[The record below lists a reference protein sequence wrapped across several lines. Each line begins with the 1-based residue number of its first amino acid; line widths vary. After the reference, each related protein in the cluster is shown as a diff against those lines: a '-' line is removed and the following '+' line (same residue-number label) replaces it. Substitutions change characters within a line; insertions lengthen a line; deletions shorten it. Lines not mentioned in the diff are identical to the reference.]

1 MESEYNE
8 PQYYGIDNE
17 RKLRKLLNWSPE
29 YLKTC
34 SPYFLIYYIDD
45 SIIDG
50 EKRRTIHKSSVERK
64 NFKYFTEEEVYADY
78 PEYLI

>member
-8 PQYYGIDNE
+8 PQYYGIDSE

-29 YLKTC
+29 DLKTC
-34 SPYFLIYYIDD
+34 SPYFLIYYMEDFTV
-45 SIIDG
+45 DG